1 VTEYERIQLMRK
13 IREAMELLEEIEL
26 MVEDIDNPDEE

>member
-1 VTEYERIQLMRK
+1 MTEYERIQLMRK